1 MRKVVAKTAAQQNT
15 GLVTSRKS
23 ITFQSSS
30 GQPPP
35 TAPPPQGN
43 RPLQPLSPSSLRAFS
58 VSGRRLKSL
67 KQPAAAAAP
76 TPSASHHQQRSGLRP
91 PPGLHEP
98 LQQQRISLS
107 SAGNRTVSRLSMNG
121 PVHWGELERIKTL
134 LTGWHFVERVF
145 QTPAHPTQMQGTETD
160 MDELWIEGKRTRKMH
175 QCRAFIICDTLVKF
189 DHVRVRSGRVRRRLM
204 ASINVHLRRRLA
216 GRQDPLVR
224 IKFFLPLEWPSYLII
239 LILSYRGF

>member
-1 MRKVVAKTAAQQNT
+1 MQKVVTENRAGFILQIMIGKPVDYVQ
-15 GLVTSRKS
+15 S

-67 KQPAAAAAP
+67 KQPSATATAP
-76 TPSASHHQQRSGLRP
+76 TTSASHHQQQSGLRP
-91 PPGLHEP
+91 AHGLHEP

-121 PVHWGELERIKTL
+121 PVHWGELDNDKL
-134 LTGWHFVERVF
+134 
-145 QTPAHPTQMQGTETD
+145 
-160 MDELWIEGKRTRKMH
+160 
-175 QCRAFIICDTLVKF
+175 
-189 DHVRVRSGRVRRRLM
+189 
-204 ASINVHLRRRLA
+204 
-216 GRQDPLVR
+216 
-224 IKFFLPLEWPSYLII
+224 
-239 LILSYRGF
+239 